1 MTDLVDFSSFS
12 ISIHENGKSL
22 PAVSDISFS
31 MKRGEV
37 AALVG
42 ESGCGKTISAIS
54 LMGLKNANAE
64 ETGSI
69 CFDGLELVGL
79 DSRAFL
85 EIRGK
90 RISMIFQ
97 EPMSALNPLMKVGRQ
112 ISEALCLHQ
121 DVSKKQARA
130 RVLEMMGKVGLADA
144 ERIYSCYP
152 HQLSGGQ
159 RQRIMIAMAFINDP
173 ELIIADEPT
182 TALDVTVEAQIMD
195 IMRRMSKENNTAVL
209 LISHD
214 LSVIRD
220 VCSTVHV
227 MYSGF
232 IVESGDAGQVLDF
245 PLHPYTRALLDAI
258 PSRGR
263 PLVPIRGALPR
274 LEERGANGCP
284 FAPRCPRADEAC
296 FMIRPAPYTVGNRKI
311 TCLRKAEELMVPISP
326 DGFSRLVKQSA
337 SNKALLQV
345 CGLKKSFMAGHNRLI
360 AVDDVSFDIREG
372 ETLGLVGES
381 GCGKSTTG
389 NLLVRLLSP
398 DGGKVMYRG
407 SDISSLSESGFK
419 NYRKKIQMVFQDPY
433 SSISPKKRIGWL
445 LEEPLKIHFPS
456 MDSKEREKRVL
467 SMLEDVGLDASFS
480 SSYPSFLSGGQRQRV
495 AIALALIAEPE
506 FVVLDEPV
514 SALDVS
520 VQAQILELLLKLGR
534 DRGLTYLFISHDLR
548 VVSYMSDRIAVMYLG
563 RIVEIGETEL
573 IASKPVHPYTKA
585 LFSASSS
592 GSRGMI
598 LKGEVPSPVSPPEGC
613 AFHTRCPYACSQ
625 CRDNRPYLEKMED
638 GRFCACHLKREFA

>member
-12 ISIHENGKSL
+12 ITIHENGKSL
-22 PAVSDISFS
+22 PAVSDISFT
-31 MKRGEV
+31 MKRGEI

-42 ESGCGKTISAIS
+42 ESGCGKTISALS
-54 LMGLKNANAE
+54 LIGLGNANAE
-64 ETGSI
+64 ETGSLR
-69 CFDGLELVGL
+69 FDGLEFVGME
-79 DSRAFL
+79 SKAFL
-85 EIRGK
+85 KIRGK
-90 RISMIFQ
+90 RVSMIFQ
-97 EPMSALNPLMKVGRQ
+97 EPMSALNPLMKVGKQ

-121 DVSKKQARA
+121 DVSKKQAYS
-130 RVLEMMGKVGLADA
+130 RVLEMMAKVGLADA

-195 IMRRMSKENNTAVL
+195 IMRRMSRENNTAIL

-220 VCSTVHV
+220 ICSMVHV
-227 MYSGF
+227 MYSGI
-232 IVESGDAGQVLDF
+232 IVESGDADQVLGC

-263 PLVPIRGALPR
+263 PLVPISGALPS
-274 LEERGANGCP
+274 LEERVAKGCP
-284 FAPRCPRADEAC
+284 FAPRCPRAYEAC
-296 FMIRPAPYTVGNRKI
+296 FLLKPNTYVTGNRKI
-311 TCLRKAEELMVPISP
+311 TCLRKAEELMVPISHN
-326 DGFSRLVKQSA
+326 GFTPLIKQGIA
-337 SNKALLQV
+337 HKALLEV
-345 CGLKKSFMAGHNRLI
+345 CGLKKTFKVGRNRI
-360 AVDDVSFDIREG
+360 TAVDDVSFDIRKG

-407 SDISSLSESGFK
+407 ADISSLSGSCFK
-419 NYRKKIQMVFQDPY
+419 PYRKKIQMVFQDPY
-433 SSISPKKRIGWL
+433 GSISPKKRIGWL

-456 MDSKEREKRVL
+456 MDGKERKKRVL
-467 SMLEDVGLDASFS
+467 AMLEDVGLDASFS
-480 SSYPSFLSGGQRQRV
+480 SCSPSSLSGGQRQRV

-520 VQAQILELLLKLGR
+520 VQAQILALLLKLGR
-534 DRGLTYLFISHDLR
+534 DRGLTYLFISHDLS

-563 RIVEIGETEL
+563 RIVEIGDAEL
-573 IASKPVHPYTKA
+573 IASRPVHPYTKA
-585 LFSASSS
+585 LFSASS
-592 GSRGMI
+592 GSKRMI
-598 LKGEVPSPVSPPEGC
+598 LEGEVPSPVSPPEGC
-613 AFHTRCPYACSQ
+613 AFHTRCKYACAQ
-625 CRDNRPYLEKMED
+625 CGSNRPSLEKMDD
-638 GRFCACHLKREFA
+638 GRFCACHLKKELV